1 MSRIPPTYS
10 LADLLGTRAPARPAA
25 PSTEAR
31 AAAAVDRLDLASA
44 PTASASSAAKA
55 NPLVAARV
63 RAPVDFAPGAA
74 APLDI
79 YRHPADRNAAA
90 TGVRVGASLDVTG

>member
-1 MSRIPPTYS
+1 MSRIPPTYA
-10 LADLLGTRAPARPAA
+10 LADLLGPRAPVRTPA

-31 AAAAVDRLDLASA
+31 AAAVGDRLDLASA
-44 PTASASSAAKA
+44 PAAKA

-63 RAPVDFAPGAA
+63 RMPVDFAPTAA
-74 APLDI
+74 GPLDI

-90 TGVRVGASLDVTG
+90 TGVSLGSSLDVTG

>member
-44 PTASASSAAKA
+44 PSAPKT

-63 RAPVDFAPGAA
+63 RTPVDFAPTAA
-74 APLDI
+74 APMDI

-90 TGVRVGASLDVTG
+90 TGVRLGTSLDVTG